1 MDRKIFGRVAIAL
14 GLGAVFFAEVR
25 EVQAQEPAPVV
36 TGGQTRQGFA
46 LGAGIATAPFAIG
59 DEFLNLTTFSGAI
72 NLGYKI
78 DRVVIGA
85 TFDFTRFGASS
96 ETDDGM
102 GNTISVDQ
110 ASYSF
115 LVGPDL
121 QVAILR
127 SPDQRAELIGGAALM
142 LGTVDSVTTT
152 SIDPNPPPS
161 SPNDPTN
168 ILLRWRVAPGVR
180 YWMHPH
186 IAFNGL
192 VGFSGFHQIRD
203 ANGTASDRS
212 ASVTSLYTHF
222 GLLGVF

>member
-1 MDRKIFGRVAIAL
+1 MSRKIVARVAIAL
-14 GLGAVFFAEVR
+14 GFGVGFFAQAR
-25 EVQAQEPAPVV
+25 EVQAQEPPPAVA
-36 TGGQTRQGFA
+36 GGQTRQGFA
-46 LGAGIATAPFAIG
+46 LGAGIATAPFAI
-59 DEFLNLTTFSGAI
+59 DDDFLNLTTFSGAI

-78 DRVVIGA
+78 DRVIIGA

-102 GNTISVDQ
+102 GNTITVDQ

-142 LGTVDSVTTT
+142 IGTVDTVTTT

-168 ILLRWRVAPGVR
+168 ILLRWRLAPGVR

-186 IAFNGL
+186 IAFNAL

-203 ANGTASDRS
+203 ADGTTSDRS
-212 ASVTSLYTHF
+212 TSVTTLYTHF

>member
-1 MDRKIFGRVAIAL
+1 MHRTIFARATVAL
-14 GLGAVFFAEVR
+14 GFGAILFAQAGEVW
-25 EVQAQEPAPVV
+25 AQDPAPVV
-36 TGGQTRQGFA
+36 AGGQVKQGFA
-46 LGAGIATAPFAIG
+46 LGAGIATAPFAI
-59 DEFLNLTTFSGAI
+59 DDNFLNLTTFSGAI

-78 DRVVIGA
+78 DRVIIGA
-85 TFDFTRFGASS
+85 TFDFSRFGSSS

-115 LVGPDL
+115 LVGPEV

-142 LGTVDSVTTT
+142 LGTVDTVTTT
-152 SIDPNPPPS
+152 SIDPNPPPA

-168 ILLRWRVAPGVR
+168 ILLRWRLAPGVR
-180 YWMHPH
+180 FWMHPH

-203 ANGTASDRS
+203 ANGTGSDRS
-212 ASVTSLYTHF
+212 ASVTSLYTQF